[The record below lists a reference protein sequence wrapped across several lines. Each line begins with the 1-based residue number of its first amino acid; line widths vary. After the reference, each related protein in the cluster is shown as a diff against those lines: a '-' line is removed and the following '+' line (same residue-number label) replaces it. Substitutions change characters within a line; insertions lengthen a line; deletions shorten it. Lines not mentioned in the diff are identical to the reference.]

1 MKYLSYYENYMAQ
14 AVKMDIELNKALEL
28 ADRLEQEIRDNF
40 PYIIDIMYLYQDVH
54 ICNDDD
60 TINLNL
66 EFHPIKSEVNVSNDI
81 KYDLVTLIDYLIA
94 NYNELNK
101 SLIISGEDKIYNHN
115 INNALD
121 ISNIEDIYSFEINIR
136 IKVEDKPG
144 LMTKVKSFFKRKNK

>member
-144 LMTKVKSFFKRKNK
+144 LMTKVKKLLQKKE